1 LALFSRKLS
10 QKSRNEPENELD
22 LIVKQQGIISCALFD
37 AEGRIAFSRTGVGA
51 DDREL
56 KACHEHIRQ
65 ICELSNLWLGPDQGF
80 ENIDLH
86 STTGEFI
93 IWDFGHFLFA
103 VVGKDIKDIAYLR
116 LRVNILKNSIASSD
130 KLKKYKAAVK
140 AQPAGSR
147 LPQDKQPLVAILQK
161 GTVANEQS

>member
-1 LALFSRKLS
+1 MALFSRKLS
-10 QKSRNEPENELD
+10 EKSRNEPENELK
-22 LIVKQQGIISCALFD
+22 LIVKQEGIIGCALFD
-37 AEGRIAFSRTGVGA
+37 AEGRVVFSKAGA
-51 DDREL
+51 GAGEREFE
-56 KACHEHIRQ
+56 ACHEHIRQ
-65 ICELSNLWLGPDQGF
+65 ICDLSNLWLGPDQGF

-130 KLKKYKAAVK
+130 RLKKYKAAVK
-140 AQPAGSR
+140 AQPASSR

-161 GTVANEQS
+161 GTVEDEQS